1 MPRRYFPVCLVIA
14 LFTTAFLP
22 AGAQQVVHALSGKVR
37 SINPT
42 AKTIII
48 DTNDGSDGS
57 FKDLS
62 KANMSLL
69 FDKEIRSRTTPV
81 DAFKDQGA
89 QVIVYYFGGGFGP
102 QNERTA
108 VALQELGSGQIEKS
122 TGTLVRFNKHKL
134 TIKNASGVEETFE
147 IGDDAVAE
155 TAVGAASA
163 DKFDGE
169 KGDQVRVLAAVENGN
184 KTLLFVR
191 EM

>member
-1 MPRRYFPVCLVIA
+1 MLRRCFPICLVIA
-14 LFTTAFLP
+14 FLTAFLP

-48 DTNDGSDGS
+48 DTNDGSEGA

-62 KANMSLL
+62 KTNMSLL
-69 FDKEIRSRTTPV
+69 FDKDIRSQSTPI

-89 QVIVYYFGGGFGP
+89 QVIVYYFGGGFGA
-102 QNERTA
+102 NERTA
-108 VALQELGSGQIEKS
+108 VALKNLGSGQIEKS
-122 TGTLVRFNKHKL
+122 TGTLVHFNKHKL
-134 TIKNASGVEETFE
+134 TIKTASGAEETFE

-163 DKFDGE
+163 EKFDGE
-169 KGDQVRVLAAVENGN
+169 KGDQVRVLAMDDNGN

-191 EM
+191 QM